1 MGGVEKTQKD
11 EKKAKK
17 LLIRVGV
24 FDIIKFKIKGE
35 NGGAVC

>member
-1 MGGVEKTQKD
+1 MVGVKKTKKVV
-11 EKKAKK
+11 KKAKK

-24 FDIIKFKIKGE
+24 FDIIKGKLKGE